1 MQGETAAIYCRLSVE
16 DREKGMA
23 ESESIQN
30 QKSLLWEYAEKQGWK
45 VYGVYADEDYSGLRE
60 DRPAFQQM
68 LEAAKEG
75 RFSIILCKTQSRFTR
90 NAATAERYFHQ
101 LFPLWGIRFVT
112 VVDHVDTALRANK
125 KARQIN
131 SLVNEWYSEE
141 LSENIRAVF
150 RRKMEEG
157 QFLGN
162 YAPYGY
168 LKDPARRHHLIP
180 DGETAPVVEKIYDL
194 YLSGLSCKMIA
205 ERLTAEGVLT
215 PTQIKKQRGQDLGRK
230 DWGKWSAGTVRKI
243 LQNPVY
249 LGHMAQGKEEK
260 ISFKEKKT
268 RELPKDQWIV
278 VENTHEAVIK
288 KEIFAEVGRRMA
300 RQRKVRPLE
309 KNSRSSKCKSD
320 L

>member
-1 MQGETAAIYCRLSVE
+1 MKQEKVAIYCRLSVE
-16 DREKGMA
+16 DTNKGMA

-30 QKSLLWEYAEKQGWK
+30 QKSLLLEYAEKHGWM

-60 DRPAFQQM
+60 DRPAFRKM
-68 LEAAKEG
+68 LQDAGDG

-90 NAATAERYFHQ
+90 NAATAERYLHE

-112 VVDHVDTALRANK
+112 VVDHVDTSLRANK

-168 LKDPARRHHLIP
+168 LKDPLCRHHLVV
-180 DGETAPVVEKIYDL
+180 DRETAPVVEEIYDL

-205 ERLTAEGVLT
+205 ERLTAKAILT
-215 PTQIKKQRGQDLGRK
+215 PSQVKKSRGQDMGRK
-230 DWGKWSAGTVRKI
+230 DCQRWSAGTVRKI
-243 LQNPVY
+243 LQNSVY
-249 LGHMAQGKEEK
+249 LGHMVQGKEEK
-260 ISFKEKKT
+260 ISFKEKRT
-268 RELPKDQWIV
+268 RELPKNRWIV
-278 VENTHEAVIK
+278 VENTHESIVAQEK
-288 KEIFAEVGRRMA
+288 FEDVGRMMEER
-300 RQRKVRPLE
+300 RKGAAPTPGTKE
-309 KNSRSSKCKSD
+309 
-320 L
+320 

>member
-1 MQGETAAIYCRLSVE
+1 MKQEIAAIYCRLSVE
-16 DREKGMA
+16 DREKGMG

-30 QKSLLWEYAEKQGWK
+30 QKALLLEYAKKQDWA
-45 VYGVYADEDYSGLRE
+45 VYGIYADEDYSGLRE
-60 DRPAFQQM
+60 DRPAFQKLLQD
-68 LEAAKEG
+68 AQNKN
-75 RFSIILCKTQSRFTR
+75 FSTIICKTQSRFTR
-90 NAATAERYFHQ
+90 NAVTAETYLHQ

-112 VVDHVDTALRANK
+112 VVDHVDTSLRANK

-168 LKDPARRHHLIP
+168 LKDPFCRHHLVV
-180 DGETAPVVEKIYDL
+180 DRETAPVVEEIYSL

-205 ERLTAEGVLT
+205 ERLTAKAILT
-215 PTQIKKQRGQDLGRK
+215 PSQVKKSRGQDMGRK
-230 DWGKWSAGTVRKI
+230 DCQTWSAGTVRKI

-249 LGHMAQGKEEK
+249 LGHMVQGKEEK
-260 ISFKEKKT
+260 ISFKEKRT
-268 RELPKDQWIV
+268 RELPKNRWIV
-278 VENTHEAVIK
+278 VENTHESIVAQEK
-288 KEIFAEVGRRMA
+288 FEDVGRMMEER
-300 RQRKVRPLE
+300 RKGAAPTPGTKE
-309 KNSRSSKCKSD
+309 
-320 L
+320 

>member
-1 MQGETAAIYCRLSVE
+1 MKQETVAIYCRLSVE
-16 DREKGMA
+16 DREKGVA

-30 QKSLLWEYAEKQGWK
+30 QKALLLEYAQKQGWAI
-45 VYGVYADEDYSGLRE
+45 YGIYADEDYSGLRE
-60 DRPAFQQM
+60 DRPAFRQM
-68 LEAAKEG
+68 LKVAEEG
-75 RFSIILCKTQSRFTR
+75 KFSILLCKTQSRFTR
-90 NAATAERYFHQ
+90 NAATAERYLHE
-101 LFPLWGIRFVT
+101 LFPLWGIRFIT

-168 LKDPARRHHLIP
+168 LKDPACRHHLIV
-180 DGETAPVVEKIYDL
+180 DRETAPIVEKIYDL

-205 ERLTAEGVLT
+205 ERLTAESIPT
-215 PTQIKKQRGQDLGRK
+215 PTQVKKQRGQDMGRK
-230 DWGKWSAGTVRKI
+230 DCGKWSVGTVRKL

-268 RELPKDQWIV
+268 RELPKNRWIV
-278 VENTHEAVIK
+278 VENTHEAIIK
-288 KEIFAEVGRRMA
+288 QEIFDAVGRRME
-300 RQRKVRPLE
+300 QRRKSPSGT
-309 KNSRSSKCKSD
+309 KNSPVIEIQK
-320 L
+320 